1 VAGGEHA
8 VASSRTSSCAG
19 SGRII
24 ASDIEVLK
32 HVRSSGMKW
41 MNGSTKRQCDRAR
54 APVSWLWVRGGAERE
69 REPHLAIAVDGFGSV
84 AVLSVVRV
92 QRAALDAQLVLPQE
106 VALRRTVQM

>member
-1 VAGGEHA
+1 VAVGE
-8 VASSRTSSCAG
+8 RR
-19 SGRII
+19 SG
-24 ASDIEVLK
+24 
-32 HVRSSGMKW
+32 
-41 MNGSTKRQCDRAR
+41 
-54 APVSWLWVRGGAERE
+54 E